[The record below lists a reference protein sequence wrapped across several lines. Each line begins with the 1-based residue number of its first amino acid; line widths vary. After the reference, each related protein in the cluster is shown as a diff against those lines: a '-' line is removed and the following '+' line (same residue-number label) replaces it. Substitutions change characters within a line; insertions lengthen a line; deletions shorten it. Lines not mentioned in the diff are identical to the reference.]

1 MPFNPDTGGMS
12 CLASLAA
19 FYRPRR
25 SGNDSRSAAMVEFL
39 HKDATRCGLYPYMRL
54 PLQPVPS
61 PGLAGYPSLPAV
73 GEDEERVFTLPVE
86 ALDFRCRKMRKTT
99 STSEL
104 GRYRLVTVFA
114 CSFVQLDS

>member
-1 MPFNPDTGGMS
+1 
-12 CLASLAA
+12 
-19 FYRPRR
+19 
-25 SGNDSRSAAMVEFL
+25 MVEFL